1 MAVSAAGFTK
11 AMPYRHASV
20 KEKSTPQRAS
30 ATAGM
35 AKLYRPSG
43 LGCQCIAAAFL
54 CESYEHCINQNQP
67 KSKKQKKQNHCTF
80 VLYIELKRTRCSGS
94 LQLKFIYFFY
104 IFTTVATKGNP
115 LHWCPITAGACGK
128 NSRESNSFSGQ
139 SCECDS
145 KYTTASYLLLEAMEP
160 FHDEGLLCNHLC
172 ELWHLES
179 FRYISLAGPR
189 ALACHTFQSAMSSM
203 KVIESSESQ
212 LHFTTCNGANKH
224 HKRKHTVW
232 WNSA

>member
-1 MAVSAAGFTK
+1 MPLSKRSPLRSGHLLQREWPSCTVHPALAASALQQHFYVNHMNIVSIK
-11 AMPYRHASV
+11 IS
-20 KEKSTPQRAS
+20 QRA
-30 ATAGM
+30 
-35 AKLYRPSG
+35 
-43 LGCQCIAAAFL
+43 
-54 CESYEHCINQNQP
+54 
-67 KSKKQKKQNHCTF
+67 KSKKKQNHCAF

-145 KYTTASYLLLEAMEP
+145 KYTTASYLLIEAMEP

>member
-1 MAVSAAGFTK
+1 MAVSTACFTK
-11 AMPYRHASV
+11 AMPCRHASV

-54 CESYEHCINQNQP
+54 YESYEHCINQNQP
-67 KSKKQKKQNHCTF
+67 KSKKQIKTKSLHICSLYRIKTHPVF
-80 VLYIELKRTRCSGS
+80 RIFAVLKV
-94 LQLKFIYFFY
+94 IYFFY

-128 NSRESNSFSGQ
+128 NSRESNGFSGQ

-145 KYTTASYLLLEAMEP
+145 KYTTASYLRSHGTFSRWRASLQPPMRTVT
-160 FHDEGLLCNHLC
+160 
-172 ELWHLES
+172 
-179 FRYISLAGPR
+179 FRYI
-189 ALACHTFQSAMSSM
+189 
-203 KVIESSESQ
+203 
-212 LHFTTCNGANKH
+212 
-224 HKRKHTVW
+224 
-232 WNSA
+232 